1 MNILFLSRAHQMSD
15 VPETTRHSR
24 EAFGIIKENREETGM
39 QDENLATETMGKEKD
54 DMGEKKVNT
63 ENVSEGKKINK
74 KSLIAGG
81 IGIVTAIAIVV
92 MAAFGVRYLKS
103 DAYCYRSMMTEK
115 LPLISTEE
123 ELREL
128 REGDECYLIVS
139 DMDAY
144 EKGYIGYLVD
154 DKRHDTET
162 QVILEIPVWAHWIA
176 ADEIIA
182 KAKYVTRDRTDLRE
196 GEGKKNFYRFEL
208 MEVAALD
215 QEYQICSD
223 ITKVNLVRRKTDL
236 DIGDKVSV
244 ALIGS
249 EHGSSINYNDEIY
262 YVFNYVD
269 IDYDYEEMDEICKV
283 QSDKKFIVSSG
294 EDVFH
299 INPSIDI
306 DWVREMREGLL
317 EEIAI
322 TLVDA
327 KVIDITSDEY
337 YVLEPYEISE
347 REQYIVG
354 IDTDQNAY
362 MPIVE
367 DDTNIDTFD
376 KMIDWLEEKTEKEAG
391 MRLDYRILLFA
402 DREKTLAYIDEMKEK
417 LGKSESKTEEML
429 AGGSEERFAAD
440 SENTEAIAEE
450 AESTE
455 FDEIEDDEDY
465 IYYFIQYVRDN
476 DRYLLYQY
484 SSYEDAVMDDGED
497 AIEIA
502 AEIPNYVLMEGT
514 IFRCKPSDIEWD
526 GDTAIITELECMN

>member
-15 VPETTRHSR
+15 VPETIRHSR

-74 KSLIAGG
+74 KSLIVGG

-92 MAAFGVRYLKS
+92 MAVFGVRYLKS

-327 KVIDITSDEY
+327 KVIDITPDEY

-362 MPIVE
+362 VPIVE

-376 KMIDWLEEKTEKEAG
+376 KMIDWLEKKTEEEDG

-429 AGGSEERFAAD
+429 AGGSEELLAAD